1 MIWKAKPDIEMLQKL
16 SADTMVEHI
25 GIEFT
30 EAGDDYLIAKMPVDH
45 RTVQP
50 MRLLHGGANV
60 TLAETLGSVASTL
73 CLENFGKQA

>member
-30 EAGDDYLIAKMPVDH
+30 EAGDNYLIAKCRWITAPCSPCACFTAARM
-45 RTVQP
+45 
-50 MRLLHGGANV
+50 
-60 TLAETLGSVASTL
+60 
-73 CLENFGKQA
+73 